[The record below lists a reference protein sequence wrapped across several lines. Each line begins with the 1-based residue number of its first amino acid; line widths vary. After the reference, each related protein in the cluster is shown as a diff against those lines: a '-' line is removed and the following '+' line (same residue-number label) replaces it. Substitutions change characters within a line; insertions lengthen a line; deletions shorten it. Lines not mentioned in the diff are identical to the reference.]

1 MHRYPVVKK
10 NVVVRLPKNPASV
23 AKPAAKPRAPMRQ
36 QPIRR
41 LPEVQVIAPQQ
52 RLIYK
57 NKPTIK
63 YLNKDAAPIS
73 HTKLLG
79 LRGKFAGRALVI
91 VANGPSIME
100 ADLHK
105 LKNLDLVDI
114 MSINKPDSRL
124 WPTTHWLFCDSS
136 QFRRHHDLWA
146 DYNGYIF
153 NSTAINQQKN
163 NSIQI
168 KNIPKFGFSRDLIKG
183 MHIGRSSVYAAMQ
196 VALWLGYH
204 AVYIF
209 GVDMCE
215 VNGKLHFYGVNPDV
229 DQQRRKNKF
238 SLEAEYYD
246 YAAGALSEDEKSR
259 FYFCSE
265 YNKWPFVLKYNNMS
279 QKAGVNHILESD
291 YGR

>member
-10 NVVVRLPKNPASV
+10 NVVVRLPKSQITV
-23 AKPAAKPRAPMRQ
+23 SKSSTKPKAQMRP
-36 QPIRR
+36 QPIIRR
-41 LPEVQVIAPQQ
+41 LPETQMVQQPK
-52 RLIYK
+52 LIYR

-63 YLNKDAAPIS
+63 YLNKDSAPIS

-91 VANGPSIME
+91 VANGPSIIE
-100 ADLHK
+100 ADLQK
-105 LKNLDLVDI
+105 LKGLDLVDI

-136 QFRRHHDLWA
+136 QFRRHQGLWA
-146 DYNGYIF
+146 DYDGYIF

-163 NSIQI
+163 NSMQI

-196 VALWLGYH
+196 VALWLGYS

-215 VNGKLHFYGVNPDV
+215 VNGKLHFYGINPDV

-238 SLEAEYYD
+238 GLEAEYYD
-246 YAAGALSEDEKSR
+246 YAAGVLPAEDRSK

-279 QKAGVNHILESD
+279 QRAGVTHILESD